1 MTDVSAEVAPCWADA
16 ELGAALCAVAPAVL
30 GGVVLR
36 GMPGPVRD
44 IWLERLRELLPA
56 EQPMRRVPLHITVGR
71 LLGGLDLTATLS
83 AGHPVAERGL
93 LVESTGGV
101 LVLAM
106 AERAARATVA
116 HLAAAIDF
124 AEIVLERDGLSRR
137 TAAEIGVVALDE
149 SLGDEEHLSPVLAD
163 RLALCIDLRSL
174 GIHDVGG
181 VDFDPAAVLSARARL
196 PGIAI
201 GEDQLRRLCGV
212 AQSLGIASLR
222 PSMLAARV
230 ARISA
235 ALHDRVEVEEADL
248 VIAARLV
255 LAPRATMLPIPEE
268 TDDQMPQDPPPPDQ
282 SEPPPEDTDAQD
294 SAEPL
299 DGQELEDRILEATLA
314 AIPANLLA
322 RIKAAGKTM
331 RRAQTAGKSGT
342 LQRSHLRGRPMGSM
356 RGDPRTG
363 ARLSLIDT
371 LRAAAPWQGLRR
383 SRRHDAMRGR
393 AAGSAPRVLVNR
405 DDFRVA
411 RFKQRSETT
420 TIFVVDASGSAA
432 LHRLAEA
439 KGAVELLLADCYVR
453 RDQVALIAFRGHTA
467 ELLLP
472 PTRSL
477 VRAKRSLAA
486 LPGGGGTPLASG
498 VDAAM
503 MLSDVALRRGG
514 TPTVIMLT
522 DGRAN
527 IALDG
532 TQGREQAFNEAL
544 EAAAALRVAGV
555 RCMVIDTSPRPH
567 VNAERLAEAMYATY
581 LPLPHADAQTLSR
594 AVQEVGRGAGR
605 SADAGS

>member
-1 MTDVSAEVAPCWADA
+1 MTDAPAGPEPCWADA
-16 ELGAALCAVAPAVL
+16 ELGAALCAVAPAML

-36 GMPGPVRD
+36 GMAGPVRD
-44 IWLERLRELLPA
+44 LWLEQLRELLPA
-56 EQPMRRVPLHITVGR
+56 DEPMRRVPLHITEGR

-83 AGHPVAERGL
+83 AGRPIAEQGL
-93 LVESTGGV
+93 LAESTGGV

-106 AERAARATVA
+106 AERAARVTVA
-116 HLAAAIDF
+116 HLAAAMDF
-124 AEIVLERDGLSRR
+124 GEILLERDGLSRR
-137 TAAEIGVVALDE
+137 TPARIGAVALDE
-149 SLGDEEHLSPVLAD
+149 SLGEEEQLAPVLAD
-163 RLALCIDLRSL
+163 RLALYVDLRPL

-181 VDFDPAAVLSARARL
+181 GEYDQSAVLGARARL
-196 PGIAI
+196 PTVSI
-201 GEDQLRRLCGV
+201 GAEELRRLCGV

-235 ALHDRVEVEEADL
+235 ALHDRDQVEEADL
-248 VIAARLV
+248 LIAARLV
-255 LAPRATMLPIPEE
+255 LAPRATVLPLPEQP
-268 TDDQMPQDPPPPDQ
+268 DDQMPEEQPPPEPPEPPDQ
-282 SEPPPEDTDAQD
+282 DETPPEDADNQ
-294 SAEPL
+294 AEPL
-299 DGQELEDRILEATLA
+299 DGQKMEDRVLEAALA
-314 AIPANLLA
+314 AIPPNLLA
-322 RIKAAGKTM
+322 RLKAAAGKAM
-331 RRAQTAGKSGT
+331 RGAQTPGKSGT
-342 LQRSHLRGRPMGSM
+342 LQRSNLRGRPMGSL
-356 RGDPRTG
+356 RGDPRFG

-371 LRAAAPWQGLRR
+371 LRVAAPWQGLRR
-383 SRRHDAMRGR
+383 SRRSDSSPGES
-393 AAGSAPRVLVNR
+393 AGNRPRVLVQR

-453 RDQVALIAFRGHTA
+453 RDQVALIAFRGQAA

-498 VDAAM
+498 VDAAA
-503 MLSDVALRRGG
+503 MLSDLALRRGG

-567 VNAERLAEAMYATY
+567 ANAERLAEAMQGTY
-581 LPLPHADAQTLSR
+581 LPLPHADARTLSL
-594 AVQEVGRGAGR
+594 AVQGVGRGAGH
-605 SADAGS
+605 